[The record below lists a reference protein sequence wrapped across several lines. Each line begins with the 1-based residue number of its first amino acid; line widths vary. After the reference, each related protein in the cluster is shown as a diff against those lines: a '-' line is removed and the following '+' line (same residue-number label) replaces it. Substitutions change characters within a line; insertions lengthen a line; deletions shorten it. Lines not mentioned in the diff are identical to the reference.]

1 MTEAFLNKN
10 FANTTITKKR
20 KNDSN
25 HHSGG
30 KRRTHVVSQGNDDI
44 ILLDPRPQ
52 RKAVEQ
58 IPAAATADSVA
69 AAASAAGIEAEIS
82 YIQPVQSNV
91 GYKRSFHIGGKR
103 YLIFT
108 GPNGLIQNIYFKEW
122 DGQKVLNQG
131 IVLNIPRIMMI
142 MHFGQQITNQLD
154 RITAGTKDIDLKKH
168 IGGGFYLSVNS
179 PYKYVGIRKW
189 KTNSTGTLYPTS
201 EGVSLRATEWR
212 EALDVINKLYTER
225 LELYQCVSCI
235 LDPNKPDH
243 DSNSC
248 VECSHLENS
257 AKGEVFVDIPL

>member
-1 MTEAFLNKN
+1 MAEAFLNKN
-10 FANTTITKKR
+10 FNTTTITKKR
-20 KNDSN
+20 KNEGN
-25 HHSGG
+25 HHTGG
-30 KRRTHVVSQGNDDI
+30 KKRSHAVSQVSDEI

-52 RKAVEQ
+52 RKITDQ
-58 IPAAATADSVA
+58 IPAADSVA
-69 AAASAAGIEAEIS
+69 AAAAAIGIDSDIS
-82 YIQPVQSNV
+82 YVQPIQSNM

-103 YLIFT
+103 YIIFA

-122 DGQKVLNQG
+122 DGQKVLNEG
-131 IVLNIPRIMMI
+131 ITLNIPKIMMI
-142 MHFGQQITNQLD
+142 MHLGQQISNELD
-154 RITAGTKDIDLKKH
+154 RITSGAKDINLKKH

-189 KTNSTGTLYPTS
+189 NTNSRGSLYPTS
-201 EGVSLRATEWR
+201 EGVSLKAAEWR

-243 DSNSC
+243 DKKNC
-248 VECSHLENS
+248 TECSHLDNS

>member
-1 MTEAFLNKN
+1 MAEAFLNKN
-10 FANTTITKKR
+10 FNTTTVTKKR
-20 KNDSN
+20 KNDAN
-25 HHSGG
+25 HAGG
-30 KRRTHVVSQGNDDI
+30 KKRSHTVSQMSDDI

-52 RKAVEQ
+52 RKFIDQSTA
-58 IPAAATADSVA
+58 ADSVA
-69 AAASAAGIEAEIS
+69 AAAAAVGIEPDIS
-82 YIQPVQSNV
+82 YVQPIQSNTA
-91 GYKRSFHIGGKR
+91 YKRSFHIGGKR
-103 YLIFT
+103 YIIFA

-131 IVLNIPRIMMI
+131 ITLNIPKIMMI
-142 MHFGQQITNQLD
+142 MHLGQQISNELE
-154 RITAGTKDIDLKKH
+154 RITSGAKDIDVKKH

-189 KTNSTGTLYPTS
+189 NTNSSGTLYPTS
-201 EGVSLRATEWR
+201 EGVSLKATEWR

-243 DSNSC
+243 DKKTC
-248 VECSHLENS
+248 TECSHLDTN